1 MLKITNNAS
10 NFTTRTNFVRVVVL
24 YGCRGGQREPRKII
38 IKRER
43 GRKSWPQSSSLPSWH
58 PPQWSSPWSP
68 PADRKTE
75 RRKNHGI
82 HRYRHHHRRRI
93 RRGHFDRHP
102 LSTAQI
108 LRKEK
113 LLCGFWLGPFAIPPS
128 PLRRLTPSAKWH
140 ADAAPAEAPLSEM
153 RRAAFFIPKA

>member
-1 MLKITNNAS
+1 MHQIWQPAQISCGLWYCMG
-10 NFTTRTNFVRVVVL
+10 VE
-24 YGCRGGQREPRKII
+24 GDRENPENK
-38 IKRER
+38 KER
-43 GRKSWPQSSSLPSWH
+43 GTKSWPQSSSLPSWH
-58 PPQWSSPWSP
+58 PPLWSSPWSP
-68 PADRKTE
+68 PANRKTE

-93 RRGHFDRHP
+93 RRGHPDRHP
-102 LSTAQI
+102 LSTAQN
-108 LRKEK
+108 LWKEK